1 MGEDYD
7 KRHVHVATSYRNT
20 SYGNTSSYRNISYA
34 NIGSYRSTSCGNTSS
49 YSSCR
54 FDRPTYH
61 NNDNYEKLVE
71 QATVALGPP
80 WYLGSLLLLGTLRRP
95 GVYDGR
101 QEEEEENQGSTC

>member
-1 MGEDYD
+1 VRTYAEKPLRSNYDYSKQPQRDHRRYPRYRRSNWSFGCPRGEDYD

-34 NIGSYRSTSCGNTSS
+34 NTGSYRSTSCGNTSS

-61 NNDNYEKLVE
+61 NNDN
-71 QATVALGPP
+71 
-80 WYLGSLLLLGTLRRP
+80 
-95 GVYDGR
+95 
-101 QEEEEENQGSTC
+101 